1 MRMRPNQALDRVTM
15 SAGSRAFRW
24 KRHWR
29 ALRHRSAVLSHRR
42 SMKTRTCKSAALG
55 SLFLATLLLT
65 GCGTVMNGL
74 VGGALATWDV
84 NAKQKAY
91 EREGLSKSEASRRA
105 SEDQFLEDMQK
116 KP

>member
-1 MRMRPNQALDRVTM
+1 MA
-15 SAGSRAFRW
+15 
-24 KRHWR
+24 
-29 ALRHRSAVLSHRR
+29 AVD
-42 SMKTRTCKSAALG
+42 MKTRTCKSAALG

-91 EREGLSKSEASRRA
+91 EREGLSKAEASRRA
-105 SEDQFLEDMQK
+105 SEDQFIEDMQK